1 MNRSNH
7 FEHNDDLAF
16 YGKVNASIS
25 HELKNIMAIISETAG
40 LMNDLLELA
49 SRGQDVDSE
58 TIMTCG
64 KDIMEEI
71 QRGFT
76 TIKQM
81 NRFSHSVDEMLK
93 SVNIMEVLE
102 LTVGLA
108 GFLSFACKV
117 HIDLKK
123 EGAVVFTC
131 PFRLQN
137 LIYQSLVFAF
147 RSVGPHGEIH
157 ISLQSES
164 NANARITFS
173 GISSESL
180 GKFPTA
186 EISQMATSIDAK
198 ISANREVQAF
208 DIQIS
213 QLTPT

>member
-7 FEHNDDLAF
+7 FEYNDDLAF

-25 HELKNIMAIISETAG
+25 HELKNVMAIISETAG

-49 SRGQDVDSE
+49 SQGKDVDSE

-81 NRFSHSVDEMLK
+81 NRFSHSVDDMLK
-93 SVNIMEVLE
+93 SVNIMDVLE
-102 LTVGLA
+102 LSVGLA

-117 HIDLKK
+117 HMDSQG

-147 RSVGPHGEIH
+147 KAVGPRGEIH
-157 ISLQSES
+157 VSLQSES
-164 NANARITFS
+164 NDNARITFS
-173 GISSESL
+173 GIDPESF
-180 GKFPTA
+180 KAFPTEEINIVAASINA
-186 EISQMATSIDAK
+186 EISVTSEA
-198 ISANREVQAF
+198 RAF
-208 DIQIS
+208 DILVS
-213 QLTPT
+213 QLSPG